1 MNINLREINYIVTI
15 AQEGTIT
22 KAAQKLY
29 IAQPSLSQALKKIE
43 QETGVVLFTRVKNR
57 LKLTAEGEAF
67 VDAGIK
73 INKILRDLENQFSE
87 LNQAKKGKLILGV
100 PYLLGTL
107 IASEIIPAYTSR
119 YPQVE
124 LSIVES
130 SSSELEQMLMEG
142 AIDISVIPLPYKF
155 DSFSFH
161 PLLKSRMILLA
172 SKNSS
177 LKQYAYHKK
186 TLERFPYIDI
196 TRMNSAP
203 FIIGQPGQRIRYIN
217 ESIFKK
223 AHITPNIVMT
233 SRNQETIKRM
243 VANDIGYTLIPEH
256 YLSFSGSFDD
266 LDCYYLES
274 NVDHEWIVS
283 VAYYDPIHLSVAMK
297 SFLEITD
304 QYYQAHSACQA
315 PVDSSKS
322 LF

>member
-1 MNINLREINYIVTI
+1 MNINLREINYIVMI

-22 KAAQKLY
+22 RAAQKLY
-29 IAQPSLSQALKKIE
+29 IAQPSLSQSVKKIE

-67 VDAGIK
+67 VEAGIK
-73 INKILRDLENQFSE
+73 VNKIIRDLENQFSD
-87 LNQAKKGKLILGV
+87 LQQAKRGKLILGV

-107 IASEIIPAYTSR
+107 IASEILPVYASR

-130 SSSELEQMLMEG
+130 SSSELEQMLMDG
-142 AIDISVIPLPYKF
+142 AIDISVIPLPFKF
-155 DSFSFH
+155 ENFSFH

-172 SKNSS
+172 SKQSS
-177 LKQYAYHKK
+177 LKPLVYRKNSSD
-186 TLERFPYIDI
+186 RFPYLDI
-196 TRMNSAP
+196 TTLDGAP

-217 ESIFKK
+217 EIIFKK
-223 AHITPNIVMT
+223 ARITPNIVMT

-266 LDCYYLES
+266 LDCYYLEPE
-274 NVDHEWIVS
+274 VDHEWIVT
-283 VAYYDPIHLSVAMK
+283 VAYYNPFHISAAMQG
-297 SFLEITD
+297 FLDITD
-304 QYYQAHSACQA
+304 QYFQTRTGR
-315 PVDSSKS
+315 
-322 LF
+322 

>member
-1 MNINLREINYIVTI
+1 MNLNLREINYIVTI

-43 QETGVVLFTRVKNR
+43 QETGVILFTRVKNR

-67 VDAGIK
+67 VEAGIK
-73 INKILRDLENQFSE
+73 ITKIIRDLDNQFAE
-87 LNQAKKGKLILGV
+87 LSQTKSGKLILGV

-107 IASEIIPAYTSR
+107 IASEILPAFTSR

-130 SSSELEQMLMEG
+130 SSGDLEQLLQDG
-142 AIDISVIPLPYKF
+142 AIDISIIPLPFKLDGF
-155 DSFSFH
+155 TFR
-161 PLLKSRMILLA
+161 PLLKSRMVLLA
-172 SKNSS
+172 SKHSS
-177 LKQYAYHKK
+177 LESYVYTKDSP
-186 TLERFPYIDI
+186 ERFPYIDI
-196 TRMNSAP
+196 TRMDDAP
-203 FIIGQPGQRIRYIN
+203 FIIGQPGQRIRFIN
-217 ESIFKK
+217 EVIFKK

-256 YLSFSGSFDD
+256 YLSFSGSFND
-266 LDCYYLES
+266 LNCYYLEPE
-274 NVDHEWIVS
+274 VDHEWTVS
-283 VAYYDPIHLSVAMK
+283 VAYYATGHVSAAMK

-304 QYYQAHSACQA
+304 QYYESHR
-315 PVDSSKS
+315 PLISST
-322 LF
+322 

>member
-1 MNINLREINYIVTI
+1 MNINFREVNYIVTI

-29 IAQPSLSQALKKIE
+29 IAQPSLSQAVKKIE

-57 LKLTAEGEAF
+57 LKLTPEGEAF
-67 VDAGIK
+67 VEAGIK
-73 INKILRDLENQFSE
+73 INKIMRDLENQFSD
-87 LNQAKKGKLILGV
+87 LQHAKKGKLILGV

-107 IASEIIPAYTSR
+107 IASEIIPAYTSKF
-119 YPQVE
+119 PQVE

-130 SSSELEQMLMEG
+130 SSSELEQMLMDG
-142 AIDISVIPLPYKF
+142 TIDISVIPQPFKYDNF
-155 DSFSFH
+155 QFH

-177 LKQYAYHKK
+177 IKQAAYHKK

-196 TRMNSAP
+196 TKMDGAP

-217 ESIFKK
+217 ESIFRK
-223 AHITPNIVMT
+223 ARLTPNIVMT

-266 LDCYYLES
+266 LDCYYLEPD
-274 NVDHEWIVS
+274 VDHEWIVS
-283 VAYYDPIHLSVAMK
+283 VAYFDSSRISVAMK
-297 SFLEITD
+297 GFLGIAD
-304 QYYQAHSACQA
+304 QYYHA
-315 PVDSSKS
+315 SSCR
-322 LF
+322 